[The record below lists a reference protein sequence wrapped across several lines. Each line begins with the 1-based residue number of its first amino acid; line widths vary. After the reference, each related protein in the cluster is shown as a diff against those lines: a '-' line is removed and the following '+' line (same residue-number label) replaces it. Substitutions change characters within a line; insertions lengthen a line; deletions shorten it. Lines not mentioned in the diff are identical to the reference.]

1 MASRNEIFLKSSVS
15 PKKCS
20 FLNIILIFLHEP
32 RLDTSHRILKIQLLF
47 SDTSCWPWV
56 TSFVSPCRHQEVLH
70 VAQVEMQLAACAA
83 FLQVLQRQLVPV
95 QNYTQTFLQSIL
107 VGIDSREPGKIITLP
122 SSPSYPPACPV
133 IRHPSFFVVT
143 RFSCLCPRHPPPRPR
158 AFFFFKQLLQETV
171 AGALTHAWY
180 TQCEYMQ
187 VNRRANRQVRHADE
201 GR

>member
-1 MASRNEIFLKSSVS
+1 MFFLEYYSHL
-15 PKKCS
+15 
-20 FLNIILIFLHEP
+20 FAWT

-56 TSFVSPCRHQEVLH
+56 TSFVSPCCHQEVLH

-133 IRHPSFFVVT
+133 IWSRCHGHRWFVAIVFCHPPSFFLCCYTIFMSLSTASTPSPSGFLLFQTIATGDCCRCINPCMIHPMWIYAGKSQSKPASTT
-143 RFSCLCPRHPPPRPR
+143 RWWR
-158 AFFFFKQLLQETV
+158 
-171 AGALTHAWY
+171 
-180 TQCEYMQ
+180 
-187 VNRRANRQVRHADE
+187 
-201 GR
+201 